1 MKTFNL
7 KGELREEFGKK
18 ASKSFRDKGLI
29 PCVLYGGTESENTHF
44 CVPSNK
50 VHNLIYTPEV
60 FLVNLDLDGKS
71 VMAILKD
78 VQFHPVKDTI
88 LHIDF
93 LRVFADVPVEVEIPV
108 RLEGLAAGVRAGGK
122 LSLDARKL
130 KVRAL
135 ADKLPEELVVNVTA
149 LRLGKSIQVGEL
161 NFEGVEI
168 LNSKNAVVCRVQLT
182 RAARGEAAKL
192 EGDETEEGEET
203 AKTSEAKEESK
214 E

>member
-7 KGELREEFGKK
+7 KGEHREKFGKK
-18 ASKSFRDKGLI
+18 ASKSFRNNGLI
-29 PCVLYGGTESENTHF
+29 PCVLYGGAESENTHF
-44 CVPSNK
+44 CVPGNK

-78 VQFHPVKDTI
+78 IQFHPVKDSI

-93 LRVFADVPVEVEIPV
+93 LRVFPDVPVEVEIPV

-135 ADKLPEELVVNVTA
+135 ADNLPEELVVNVEA
-149 LRLGKSIQVGEL
+149 LKLGKSIQVGEL
-161 NFEGVEI
+161 NFEGIEI

-192 EGDETEEGEET
+192 ESAEEGAEATET
-203 AKTSEAKEESK
+203 DEAQEESK